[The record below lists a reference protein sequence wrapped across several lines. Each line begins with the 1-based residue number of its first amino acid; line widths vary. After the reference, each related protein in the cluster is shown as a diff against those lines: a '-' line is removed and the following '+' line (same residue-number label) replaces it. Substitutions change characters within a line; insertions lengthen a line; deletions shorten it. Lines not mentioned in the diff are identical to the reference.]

1 MKLHIK
7 IYIFFFIA
15 FFKVYVT
22 SRLYNLLSNIYISLL
37 LLEETFNLPVRGT
50 PRRIGKASA
59 ACTSAQERAKCLAL
73 SLSRAN
79 IFKE

>member
-7 IYIFFFIA
+7 IYFFLRS
-15 FFKVYVT
+15 FFKQYVT
-22 SRLYNLLSNIYISLL
+22 SLLYNLPSNIYIFILFL
-37 LLEETFNLPVRGT
+37 RETFNLPVRGT

-73 SLSRAN
+73 NLSRAN